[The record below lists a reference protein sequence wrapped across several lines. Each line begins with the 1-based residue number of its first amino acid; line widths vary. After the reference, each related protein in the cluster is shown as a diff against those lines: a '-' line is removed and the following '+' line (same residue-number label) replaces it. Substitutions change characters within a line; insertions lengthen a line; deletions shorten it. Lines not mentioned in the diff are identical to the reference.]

1 MGTGSDET
9 RPEAKPGLVP
19 LNEGARQV
27 ERILELP
34 TSMDKVNR
42 AGRRRMEGHRR
53 QGRRWRARRRA
64 TQARCNWLE
73 EVHIHRTQADH
84 NRGVFLLTSPGY
96 SGRLR
101 WPWCTDVLADAST
114 L

>member
-42 AGRRRMEGHRR
+42 AGRRRK
-53 QGRRWRARRRA
+53 
-64 TQARCNWLE
+64 
-73 EVHIHRTQADH
+73 VHIHRTQADH
-84 NRGVFLLTSPGY
+84 NRGVFLLTSPG
-96 SGRLR
+96 
-101 WPWCTDVLADAST
+101 
-114 L
+114 